1 MGNEG
6 QWDSGTKRRVKRKT
20 VKREKEA
27 MKRLQID
34 LPGNFSFRATVY
46 SHGWS
51 ELAPFALDE
60 ENWRLSYVFSDGKSA
75 VPGVIFEENGRLRID
90 LASSAISDEK
100 IITDTRHLLRL
111 DDDLDGFYR
120 SISKDERMAW
130 MAHHRAGRLVRSPT
144 VWEDLVKT
152 MCTTNCSWGLTKSM
166 VSNLVGKLGS
176 EPPPLG
182 GGINVVKDRVKE
194 PMWEMATVVPPA
206 YAGGSDRKAFPTA
219 EAMASQNEAFFRE
232 EIRAGYRSPY
242 FVELA
247 EKVASGEL
255 DPQSWLVSDLPTPE
269 LKKEMKK
276 VKGVGDYAA
285 ENLLKLVGRYDGLAL
300 DSFLRSQFYK
310 THNKEKVCPDK
321 KIERHYKKYGQWRG
335 LVIWCDMTER
345 WIGKTA

>member
-1 MGNEG
+1 
-6 QWDSGTKRRVKRKT
+6 
-20 VKREKEA
+20 
-27 MKRLQID
+27 MKNILEID
-34 LPGNFSFRATVY
+34 IPANFSFRATVY

-60 ENWRLSYVFSDGKSA
+60 DAWRLSYVFSDGKRS
-75 VPGVIFEENGRLRID
+75 VPGVIFEERGRLRVE
-90 LASSAISDEK
+90 LANGSIKDER
-100 IITDTRHLLRL
+100 IVADVRHLLRL
-111 DDDLDGFYR
+111 DDDLDDFYS
-120 SISKDERMAW
+120 SISNDERMAW

-166 VSNLVGKLGS
+166 VRNLVDKVGT
-176 EPPPLG
+176 
-182 GGINVVKDRVKE
+182 NQ
-194 PMWEMATVVPPA
+194 
-206 YAGGSDRKAFPTA
+206 AFPTA
-219 EAMASQNEAFFRE
+219 AAMAAMDEAFYRE
-232 EIRAGYRSPY
+232 EIRAGYRSPF

-247 EKVASGEL
+247 QKVAAGDL
-255 DPQSWLVSDLPTPE
+255 DPQTWLASDLPTPE

-300 DSFLRSQFYK
+300 DSFLRGQFYK

-345 WIGKTA
+345 WIGKTAL